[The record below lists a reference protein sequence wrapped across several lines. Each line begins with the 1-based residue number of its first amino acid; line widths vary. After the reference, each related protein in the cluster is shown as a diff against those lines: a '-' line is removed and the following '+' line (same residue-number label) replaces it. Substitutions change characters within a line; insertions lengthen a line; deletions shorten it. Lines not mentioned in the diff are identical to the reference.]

1 MTIAGQ
7 RVAHTGRVLRRLGDV
22 PRFRADVHLRVRRAL
37 LLEQHVQQDLLDVH
51 DALLDRPN
59 GVLQVFGRTGANHAA
74 MGTSG
79 KNAARSS

>member
-1 MTIAGQ
+1 
-7 RVAHTGRVLRRLGDV
+7 
-22 PRFRADVHLRVRRAL
+22 
-37 LLEQHVQQDLLDVH
+37 VH